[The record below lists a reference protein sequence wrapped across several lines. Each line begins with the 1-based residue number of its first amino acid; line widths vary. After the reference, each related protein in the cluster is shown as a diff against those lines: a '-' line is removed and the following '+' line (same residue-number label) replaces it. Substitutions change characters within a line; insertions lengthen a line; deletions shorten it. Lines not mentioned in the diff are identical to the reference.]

1 MNTRT
6 QSQLITSDV
15 LYVVVGL
22 GETGMSVV
30 DHLVDRGKRVVVF
43 DTRAE
48 SPNRSWLSSHHP
60 EVELFEQHVPDM
72 CFMQPVRWIVSPGV
86 RLYHPMVAKAIAEG
100 AEILGDLDL
109 FMESVNAPVIGI
121 TGSNGKSTVT
131 TLVAKILSESGHQ
144 VAVGGNL
151 SPAALTLIDDSVEVY
166 VLEMSSFQLERA
178 GNLGLD
184 VASVLNISADHL
196 DRHGSMAAYH
206 AAKHRIFRKAK
217 RVVLN
222 DDDVL
227 TQPLIDSSVKVT
239 RYATK
244 AHRDADYKL
253 LDEAIWWGDQRII
266 GTRDIGLEGRH
277 NHVNAMAACAI
288 AAAFG
293 ATLPAMASV
302 LSAFYGL
309 EHRCERVPAPGSVT
323 YINDSKAT
331 NVGATQAAI
340 EGLGLSGPL
349 ILLLGGQAK
358 GQEFGGLRPAV
369 NEYVKYLITF
379 GEAAHELAQVGFS
392 CQVDQVETLE
402 QAFALAQ
409 SRATSGDR
417 VVLSPACASLDQFQD
432 YRQRGNRFK
441 QLVMSDAGGAR

>member
-86 RLYHPMVAKAIAEG
+86 RLDHPMVTKAIAEG

-109 FMESVNAPVIGI
+109 FMESVSAPVIGI

-166 VLEMSSFQLERA
+166 VL
-178 GNLGLD
+178 
-184 VASVLNISADHL
+184 
-196 DRHGSMAAYH
+196 
-206 AAKHRIFRKAK
+206 
-217 RVVLN
+217 
-222 DDDVL
+222 
-227 TQPLIDSSVKVT
+227 
-239 RYATK
+239 
-244 AHRDADYKL
+244 
-253 LDEAIWWGDQRII
+253 
-266 GTRDIGLEGRH
+266 
-277 NHVNAMAACAI
+277 
-288 AAAFG
+288 
-293 ATLPAMASV
+293 
-302 LSAFYGL
+302 
-309 EHRCERVPAPGSVT
+309 
-323 YINDSKAT
+323 
-331 NVGATQAAI
+331 
-340 EGLGLSGPL
+340 
-349 ILLLGGQAK
+349 
-358 GQEFGGLRPAV
+358 
-369 NEYVKYLITF
+369 
-379 GEAAHELAQVGFS
+379 
-392 CQVDQVETLE
+392 
-402 QAFALAQ
+402 
-409 SRATSGDR
+409 
-417 VVLSPACASLDQFQD
+417 
-432 YRQRGNRFK
+432 
-441 QLVMSDAGGAR
+441 